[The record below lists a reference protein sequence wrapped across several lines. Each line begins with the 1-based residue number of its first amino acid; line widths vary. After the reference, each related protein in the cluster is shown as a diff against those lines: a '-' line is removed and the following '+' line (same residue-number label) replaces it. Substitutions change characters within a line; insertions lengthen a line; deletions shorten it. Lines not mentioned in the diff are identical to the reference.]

1 MFDSVRKRW
10 FLNLTPNS
18 WCYNPNMTDDLW
30 LFLLLNV
37 NFFNCFNFGE
47 PFSGTWLLFKIFLES
62 YWVFCIIISSLII
75 IYDWWHTLIGRLDA
89 GSSYSMCVYMEV
101 RWCCSHTWWQVR
113 RPKHC
118 ADKWL
123 QRKVRR
129 WWESCCP
136 DTSLPAATH
145 SWCNTLSL
153 HFTLRSVAAA
163 SYRLYVE
170 ENHI

>member
-1 MFDSVRKRW
+1 MIPEPHSQLLVLQSQRDWW
-10 FLNLTPNS
+10 FMVVFASKCT
-18 WCYNPNMTDDLW
+18 
-30 LFLLLNV
+30 
-37 NFFNCFNFGE
+37 FF
-47 PFSGTWLLFKIFLES
+47 STVSILES
-62 YWVFCIIISSLII
+62 LLVVRGCYLRFFWNLIEFFCIIISSLII